1 MAKPKVKARNDTLFG
16 VCIQIHHE
24 IVHVKT
30 LFEERCWERGER
42 EIYRYTDATAR
53 AAVCEAVVCETAF
66 LVGWMAV
73 SLSIYTPCSIYRV

>member
-1 MAKPKVKARNDTLFG
+1 MRVSRACVHIVCVKVSLSWIMAKPKVKARNDTLFG

-53 AAVCEAVVCETAF
+53 AAVCEAVA
-66 LVGWMAV
+66 
-73 SLSIYTPCSIYRV
+73 